1 MSTEP
6 ATVIQN
12 GQERPVKS
20 KRRKVGL
27 RSLKPKSNSYLFNSP
42 VFKNVLI
49 NAQKMEYVKMVHA
62 NVTQIGQVKIAH

>member
-1 MSTEP
+1 MDP

-27 RSLKPKSNSYLFNSP
+27 RRFKPKSKSYFFNSP
-42 VFKNVLI
+42 VFKNVPI
-49 NAQKMEYVKMVHA
+49 NAQKMEYVKRVHA
-62 NVTQIGQVKIAH
+62 NVTQIGQVKIAQ